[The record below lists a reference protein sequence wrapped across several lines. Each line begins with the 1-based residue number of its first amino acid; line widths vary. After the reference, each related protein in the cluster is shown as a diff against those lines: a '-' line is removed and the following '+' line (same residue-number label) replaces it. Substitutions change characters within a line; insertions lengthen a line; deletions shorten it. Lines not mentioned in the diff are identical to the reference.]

1 MPPSPLTP
9 TVRYIP
15 PSVRK
20 VYWVTTIA
28 NYQSPT
34 RAELNAGTDLTN
46 EIAEMAGFNVV
57 SASIEVPDLS
67 SRYTAKIPGRIT
79 SDDSTINFYASS
91 TSADVRLVLPRDTV
105 GYVVHLPE
113 GDITGQR
120 MDCFPAKVASTSID
134 TPIEDPAKIL
144 VTFTITRIPALNI
157 VIP

>member
-20 VYWVTTIA
+20 VYWVVTIA

-57 SASIEVPDLS
+57 SASIEVPD
-67 SRYTAKIPGRIT
+67 RRPGTRRR
-79 SDDSTINFYASS
+79 S
-91 TSADVRLVLPRDTV
+91 
-105 GYVVHLPE
+105 
-113 GDITGQR
+113 
-120 MDCFPAKVASTSID
+120 PAG
-134 TPIEDPAKIL
+134 
-144 VTFTITRIPALNI
+144 
-157 VIP
+157 